1 MRFYYYR
8 IQKGGNGW
16 IYKHEMGSRSHS
28 PYYGSLKRI
37 KAKSKKEAYKEIIK
51 MRGTYRA
58 IKFVSRRKAK
68 KLTNMK
74 LKKHTN

>member
-16 IYKHEMGSRSHS
+16 IYKHEMGSHSNS
-28 PYYGSLKRI
+28 PYYGFLKRI
-37 KAKSKKEAYKEIIK
+37 KAKSKKEARKEILR

-58 IKFVSRRKAK
+58 IKFVSRREVRRIKRNEK
-68 KLTNMK
+68 TTL
-74 LKKHTN
+74 